1 MAIRKELF
9 NQRYKERLRKNSVVK
24 KIEEKKR
31 LIFLGLHKKLIK
43 TQKRDL
49 LCSFRPPAFT

>member
-31 LIFLGLHKKLIK
+31 LIFLGLCRKPVKPQ
-43 TQKRDL
+43 TRDL
-49 LCSFRPPAFT
+49 HCSRGPQVPS

>member
-1 MAIRKELF
+1 MGTELAIRKELF

-31 LIFLGLHKKLIK
+31 LIFLGLYRKLIK
-43 TQKRDL
+43 
-49 LCSFRPPAFT
+49 S